1 MSDNNKKPEHND
13 QDSGDWKDRFN
24 DLVQTCQTELKK
36 TTKIGIKM
44 LSATQSNSQLHESYE
59 ELGKWLVE
67 EVSAKRIKVDDV
79 RIEGLISKISDLKN
93 QLSEFEDDVQEI
105 KKS

>member
-1 MSDNNKKPEHND
+1 MTDNNKKTESD
-13 QDSGDWKDRFN
+13 SQDNGDWKNRFN

-59 ELGKWLVE
+59 ELGKWLLE
-67 EVSAKRIKVDDV
+67 EVKAERIKVDDV
-79 RIEGLISKISDLKN
+79 RIEGIISKINDLKV
-93 QLSEFEDDVQEI
+93 QLSEYEDDVQEI